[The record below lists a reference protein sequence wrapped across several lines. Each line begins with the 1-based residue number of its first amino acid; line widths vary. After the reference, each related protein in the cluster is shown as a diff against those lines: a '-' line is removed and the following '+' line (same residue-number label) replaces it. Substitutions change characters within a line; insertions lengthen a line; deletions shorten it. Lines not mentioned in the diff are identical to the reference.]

1 VDPEKGFKV
10 ECHIKSV
17 KGYCAAGHK
26 PGEVIHVG
34 ARRTGNICGYLYHT
48 AHPYIT
54 MLQFGGNFPA
64 TWGDTEKVEIDCI
77 DKGNLVTAEFRRV
90 KTEPEKK
97 P

>member
-1 VDPEKGFKV
+1 
-10 ECHIKSV
+10 
-17 KGYCAAGHK
+17 
-26 PGEVIHVG
+26 
-34 ARRTGNICGYLYHT
+34 
-48 AHPYIT
+48 

-90 KTEPEKK
+90 KAEPGQK